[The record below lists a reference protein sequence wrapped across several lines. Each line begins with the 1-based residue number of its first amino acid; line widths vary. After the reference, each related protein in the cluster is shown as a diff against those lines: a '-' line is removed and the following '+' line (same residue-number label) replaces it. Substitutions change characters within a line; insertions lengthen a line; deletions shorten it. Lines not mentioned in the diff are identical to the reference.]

1 MHAWTSTWVSL
12 VSMLL
17 YTVSNASLRH
27 LENLHAPI
35 DWCIA
40 VKEAIAVVVLAPWIL
55 FRLCHGRYRFQSN
68 RLFLLLIGASL
79 ICEVI
84 GAQYQLLSY
93 AFVGLV
99 VAVPALQS
107 SQLISTA
114 LLGSRVLGDKIT
126 RSKWIAMGFLLG
138 AVFLL
143 SYGKSTAPSDGPAV
157 ASVGSGSFVS
167 LKGIGAAALA
177 GIAYSI
183 YFNALRYLLR
193 KNRDRSLGAWET
205 IKVYDW
211 VGHDFATF
219 QQAPPNTQGEKVVVK
234 RTYSPFPITLL
245 MITVTG
251 VGTLYFGTSIAITRG
266 PGGFVDVPTV
276 CWPWIL
282 VAGLANVT
290 GFFFQVQG
298 LVLASAAKV
307 ALIAAFQ
314 IVIFAFL
321 GILFF
326 GETMNPLIAIGVVL
340 AIVGV
345 LFSSQDAE

>member
-1 MHAWTSTWVSL
+1 
-12 VSMLL
+12 MLL

-55 FRLCHGRYRFQSN
+55 FRLSHGRYRFQSKS
-68 RLFLLLIGASL
+68 LFLLLIVASL

-84 GAQYQLLSY
+84 GSQNQLLSY

-114 LLGSRVLGDKIT
+114 LIGSRVLGDKIT
-126 RSKWIAMGFLLG
+126 RSKWVAMGLLLC

-143 SYGKSTAPSDGPAV
+143 SYGKSASPSENTAF
-157 ASVGSGSFVS
+157 GSGTFVS
-167 LKGIGAAALA
+167 LKGIGAAVLA

-193 KNRDRSLGAWET
+193 KNRSHSLGAWET

-211 VGHDFATF
+211 IGHDFAAF
-219 QQAPPNTQGEKVVVK
+219 QQAPPTNVQGEKVVVK
-234 RTYSPFPITLL
+234 RIYSPFPITLL

-251 VGTLYFGTSIAITRG
+251 VGTLYFGASITITRG
-266 PGGFVDVPTV
+266 LHGFIDVPPE

-282 VAGLANVT
+282 VAGLSNVT

-307 ALIAAFQ
+307 SLIAAFQ

-326 GETMNPLIAIGVVL
+326 GESMNPFIAVGVVL
-340 AIVGV
+340 AIIGV